1 MRHIDSH
8 GYYLE
13 LIADIIFI
21 TLTTLLLLLPLFSA
35 GAMLIYHYTTLFDAA
50 RCQPPFDTFTP
61 KITPLFSII
70 FITPLAAGQ
79 MLSPDYSLFSPLLFS
94 FSTII
99 FRLLAISII
108 AFISLF
114 RHYAISLFRHIQL
127 PLRFSPFFASFR

>member
-50 RCQPPFDTFTP
+50 RRQPPPDTFTP

-79 MLSPDYSLFSPLLFS
+79 MAFARLA
-94 FSTII
+94 II
-99 FRLLAISII
+99 FAIIIFIFYHYFSII
-108 AFISLF
+108 TPF
-114 RHYAISLFRHIQL
+114 RL
-127 PLRFSPFFASFR
+127 